1 MPIFL
6 PIIKS
11 KNNKLNQPFRLFHQN
26 IVNINAMVT
35 HSFTNMDF
43 KLLLSNSYAQTITKG
58 NYDEQSRTRCYKA
71 GAEKYFKAK

>member
-1 MPIFL
+1 
-6 PIIKS
+6 
-11 KNNKLNQPFRLFHQN
+11 
-26 IVNINAMVT
+26 MVT